1 MLKIIKQCCDFDD
14 LYRNSWGQ
22 AIEVLDEIRKW
33 GREDDLMDYLE
44 DCFPDGADEVELND
58 LLSYDW
64 EWVYSQIGMPIDDD
78 DEEED

>member
-1 MLKIIKQCCDFDD
+1 MLKIIKNNCDFYD
-14 LYRNSWGQ
+14 LYRNAWGQ

-44 DCFPDGADEVELND
+44 DCFPEGADEVELND
-58 LLSYDW
+58 LLAYDW

-78 DEEED
+78 EEEEE

>member
-1 MLKIIKQCCDFDD
+1 MLKIIKQCCDFND

-22 AIEVLDEIRKW
+22 AIEVLDEIRKL

-44 DCFPDGADEVELND
+44 DCFPDGADEIELND

-64 EWVYSQIGMPIDDD
+64 EWVYSHIGMPIDDD
-78 DEEED
+78 EEED

>member
-1 MLKIIKQCCDFDD
+1 MLKIIKQCCDFDE
-14 LYRNSWGQ
+14 LHNNSWGQ

-78 DEEED
+78 EEEDD